1 MLLNI
6 GCGATAHP
14 DWLNLDMVA
23 LHPLAVVCD
32 LRRGLPLAANAADA
46 CYSSHVLEHLT
57 RAEADPFI
65 AEQFRVLRPNGV
77 IRVVVPDLEVMC
89 RDYLDHLGALRAGAT
104 LRAFAYRFTLLEMF
118 DQVARDRSGG
128 ELIDIYRAAR
138 GADVEHIRRRHGAE
152 AEPFL
157 NGAKAAG
164 DVPAV
169 RARPAWARRLR
180 RLRRG
185 IAARMLGIIGG
196 AEMRQALATGLFR
209 HSGEVH
215 RVMYDGHAVT
225 SLLQRHGF
233 ADIRV
238 VGPCESRI
246 PGFASFTLDAPSADA
261 PPRKPDSL
269 YVEAIKAAS

>member
-14 DWLNLDMVA
+14 DWLNLDMVPQ
-23 LHPLAVVCD
+23 HPLAVACD
-32 LRRGLPLAANAADA
+32 LRHGLPLAANAADA

-89 RDYLDHLGALRAGAT
+89 RDYLDHLAALRAGAT
-104 LRAFAYRFTLLEMF
+104 QRDFAYRFTLLEIF
-118 DQVARDRSGG
+118 DQVVRDRSGG
-128 ELIDIYRAAR
+128 ELIGVYRAAR
-138 GADVEHIRRRHGAE
+138 GADVAHIRRRHGAE

-157 NGAKAAG
+157 SGAKAAG
-164 DVPAV
+164 DVPTARV
-169 RARPAWARRLR
+169 RPAWARRLR
-180 RLRRG
+180 RLRQR
-185 IAARMLGIIGG
+185 IASHMLGIIGG

-209 HSGEVH
+209 QSGEVH
-215 RVMYDGHAVT
+215 RVMYDEHAVAE
-225 SLLQRHGF
+225 LLQRHGF

-246 PGFASFTLDAPSADA
+246 PGFASFALDAPAADA
-261 PPRKPDSL
+261 PARKPDSL
-269 YVEAIKAAS
+269 YVEAIKAAA

>member
-6 GCGATAHP
+6 GCGAVAHP
-14 DWLNLDMVA
+14 DWLNLDMA
-23 LHPLAVVCD
+23 PRHPLAVACD
-32 LRRGLPLAANAADA
+32 LRRGLPLASNAADA

-77 IRVVVPDLEVMC
+77 IRVVVPDLAVMC
-89 RDYLDHLGALRAGAT
+89 RDYLAHLAALRAGAPQ
-104 LRAFAYRFTLLEMF
+104 RDFAYRFTLLEMF
-118 DQVARDRSGG
+118 DQVVRDRSGG
-128 ELIDIYRAAR
+128 ELIDAYRVAR

-157 NGAKAAG
+157 SAEKAVG

-169 RARPAWARRLR
+169 RVRPTWVGRLR
-180 RLRRG
+180 RLRQR
-185 IAARMLGIIGG
+185 IAASTLAVIGG
-196 AEMRQALATGLFR
+196 AEMRRALATGLFR

-215 RVMYDGHAVT
+215 RVMYDQHSVA

-246 PGFASFTLDAPSADA
+246 PGFASFALDGPAADA

-269 YVEAIKAAS
+269 YVEAIKAAA